1 MAKPGMRSRQPEA
14 DAAFSGR
21 AVMSGLVGALVVVLL
36 GAAVLSLSAGARI
49 AGSPW
54 EPLALTIVQ
63 VLAYG
68 TAGVTAGI
76 RARSWG
82 WLHGT
87 LAAVAWVALALVF
100 QLIAFPQPPT
110 FGAVLYQALLAAAVG
125 ALTGMLGV
133 NL

>member
-14 DAAFSGR
+14 EVTFSGR
-21 AVMSGLVGALVVVLL
+21 AVMSGLVGALVTVLL
-36 GAAVLSLSAGARI
+36 GAVVLSLSAGAKL

-54 EPLALTIVQ
+54 EPLALTVVQ

-68 TAGVTAGI
+68 VAGMVAGI

-87 LAAVAWVALALVF
+87 LAAVAWVAMALIF
-100 QLIAFPQPPT
+100 QLIAFPHAPS
-110 FGAVLYQALLAAAVG
+110 FGAIVYQGLLAAAVG
-125 ALTGMLGV
+125 ALSGMLGV